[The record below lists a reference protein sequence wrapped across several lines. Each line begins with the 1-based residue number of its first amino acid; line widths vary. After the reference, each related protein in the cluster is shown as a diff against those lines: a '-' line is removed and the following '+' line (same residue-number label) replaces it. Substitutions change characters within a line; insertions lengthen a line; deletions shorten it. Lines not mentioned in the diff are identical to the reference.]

1 MAASDDGL
9 DTLLTQLGIGRWTY
23 LHFAAST
30 MVPALLPTFLIG
42 SEFINPTPSFTC
54 NIPED
59 NFTFPVNGSECSM
72 LHVEEGE
79 AVTVPCSSFTY
90 DTSVFH
96 STVSTEWDLVCKN
109 EFLSPLFQTIYTA
122 GCFVGSILGGV
133 AANRYGRRWA
143 VRVGAV
149 MTVFWAAILS
159 ISPWL
164 ILVFASRFILGIF
177 NTIMV
182 YPAFM
187 LTMEVCVPYL
197 RSTVGVLLALPYAIM
212 MIVLAGIAYGIRDW
226 RILQAVGSIP
236 SLLLVPLAF
245 LVDESPRWLLV
256 NGHLDETVK
265 VLERAAALNRSDRGE
280 LPPIEAA
287 VNKIH
292 DRLSGSKPTAVR
304 HSAESPNPATQHPD
318 GLQNGVSV
326 DTAEGTSGV
335 NKPLGIA
342 DGFGAWW
349 AGPVAL
355 VRTGVMRRL
364 SLVLVVIW
372 LLQGIVYL
380 GLPLS
385 ANAFSSPFLYMAL
398 MGAVEVPA
406 YSVSAPI
413 TQRLGRRPVICFCL
427 ISCGLLLLS
436 LLLLEMYGIKEEWV
450 DLLLVLLSYLMVCTS
465 YQVNFLYAPELL
477 PTTIRPWGTAMC
489 TLSAYI
495 GFSIP
500 PFITD
505 YLAYSYPWLPS
516 AVFGCSA
523 FVAGLLVTFLPET
536 NGKPMMETV
545 ADLQLR
551 LSKNS
556 LQHKSNEIKLS
567 ISGVKSHS

>member
-1 MAASDDGL
+1 MR
-9 DTLLTQLGIGRWTY
+9 LT
-23 LHFAAST
+23 
-30 MVPALLPTFLIG
+30 
-42 SEFINPTPSFTC
+42 
-54 NIPED
+54 
-59 NFTFPVNGSECSM
+59 
-72 LHVEEGE
+72 
-79 AVTVPCSSFTY
+79 SS
-90 DTSVFH
+90 
-96 STVSTEWDLVCKN
+96 VSSSRQQHQWDLVCAK

-122 GCFVGSILGGV
+122 GCFLGSILGGI

-143 VRVGAV
+143 VRVGAI
-149 MTVFWAAILS
+149 MTVFWAGILS

-164 ILVFASRFILGIF
+164 SLVFASRLILGVF

-212 MIVLAGIAYGIRDW
+212 MIILAGLAYAIRDW
-226 RILQAVGSIP
+226 RILQAAGSFP
-236 SLLLVPLAF
+236 ALLLVPLVF

-256 NGHLDETVK
+256 KGHLEEAVR
-265 VLERAAALNRSDRGE
+265 VLERAASMNRRNLDE
-280 LPPIEAA
+280 LPDIAA
-287 VNKIH
+287 AMNKIH
-292 DRLSGSKPTAVR
+292 NKLSGSKSPPTR
-304 HSAESPNPATQHPD
+304 HTAENPKATTQHVD
-318 GLQNGVSV
+318 VLQNGASIGR
-326 DTAEGTSGV
+326 AEEGAKNGSLGNTTS
-335 NKPLGIA
+335 LGLA
-342 DGFGAWW
+342 DGFGPWW
-349 AGPVAL
+349 AGPMAL
-355 VRTGVMRRL
+355 VRTKVMRRL
-364 SLVLVVIW
+364 SLVLVTVW

-436 LLLLEMYGIKEEWV
+436 LLLLEIFAYKEEWV
-450 DLLLVLLSYLMVCTS
+450 DLLLVLLSYLLVCTS

-489 TLSAYI
+489 TLSAYV

-505 YLAYSYPWLPS
+505 YLAYSYPWLP
-516 AVFGCSA
+516 ATVFGSSA
-523 FVAGLLVTFLPET
+523 FLAGILVSFLPET
-536 NGKPMMETV
+536 NGRPLMETV
-545 ADLQLR
+545 ADLEFR
-551 LSKNS
+551 LTKGDT
-556 LQHKSNEIKLS
+556 LQQKSEEVKLN
-567 ISGVKSHS
+567 ISGVNTYS